1 MLGKRLIAGFHH
13 CTKHHS
19 CSKSAMPK
27 HIINWRSTFTTATQW
42 RSWRTGSAAYDFTES
57 FTGRARCPGN
67 QKLGIWPENWPYL
80 DLYDT

>member
-1 MLGKRLIAGFHH
+1 LLVFITAQ
-13 CTKHHS
+13 
-19 CSKSAMPK
+19 
-27 HIINWRSTFTTATQW
+27 NTTVVRKALRQNISSIGVALSQLLRQW